1 MDDPKQLQ
9 LDEKYYSVVAND
21 IIKGKQKMTLREMQ
35 LLQLVIS
42 QITKNDKE
50 LCTYTTTAIELAH
63 FLGVHKQS
71 LYRDLDQITDK
82 LMSRVIKINIDGKY
96 RKFNWLHICEYD
108 PDTKKITLQ
117 LHDSLKPYLTALE
130 RFYSQIQ
137 IETVLSFKSYYAL
150 RLYQLLVCNW
160 GESGQSEYTFTI
172 QEIRDFFQTEDKY
185 KLNRDLLN
193 KTIKPALAELNA
205 SDYCVIQDYTENH
218 TRCKGSP
225 IESVSFRVHICKD
238 AKHKQG
244 ILRASEILH
253 SLKEGEKP

>member
-117 LHDSLKPYLTALE
+117 FSL
-130 RFYSQIQ
+130 
-137 IETVLSFKSYYAL
+137 V
-150 RLYQLLVCNW
+150 
-160 GESGQSEYTFTI
+160 
-172 QEIRDFFQTEDKY
+172 
-185 KLNRDLLN
+185 
-193 KTIKPALAELNA
+193 
-205 SDYCVIQDYTENH
+205 
-218 TRCKGSP
+218 
-225 IESVSFRVHICKD
+225 
-238 AKHKQG
+238 
-244 ILRASEILH
+244 
-253 SLKEGEKP
+253 